1 MFNSLK
7 SLLRGLIR
15 KINFLS
21 FDDINLEVDITE
33 EELYEELTSSN

>member
-1 MFNSLK
+1 MFNLLK
-7 SLLRGLIR
+7 SLLSGLVR

-33 EELYEELTSSN
+33 EEIYEELTSSN